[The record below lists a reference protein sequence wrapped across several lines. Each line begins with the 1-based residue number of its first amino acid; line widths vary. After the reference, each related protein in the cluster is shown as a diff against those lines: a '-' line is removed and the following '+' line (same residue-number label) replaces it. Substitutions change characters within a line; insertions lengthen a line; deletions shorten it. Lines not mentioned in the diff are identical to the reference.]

1 MRKLNKCTA
10 KAVIRRA
17 IALSNFNTIPGRRSY
32 VFYKS
37 YGYFVHFECSICAYV
52 VLRRCDEAY
61 AVVDKECL

>member
-1 MRKLNKCTA
+1 MNKLNKSTA

-17 IALSNFNTIPGRRSY
+17 ITFPSFNDVPGRRAY

-37 YGYFVHFECSICAYV
+37 HGYFVSYDRSICAYV